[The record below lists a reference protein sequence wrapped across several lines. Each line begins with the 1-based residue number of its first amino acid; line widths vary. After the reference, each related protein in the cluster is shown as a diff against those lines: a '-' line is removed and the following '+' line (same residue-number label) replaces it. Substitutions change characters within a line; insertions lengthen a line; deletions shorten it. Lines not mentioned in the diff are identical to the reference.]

1 MVNQLINW
9 RMCKKKQMRWSKAG
23 AHNLV
28 QVKTAAITGQLQQF
42 VALTLSLGLRDSNLP
57 QLFYGLFP
65 NWSRILDLPWY
76 KIDRRLDLLINLQLA
91 AAIPVV
97 DASN

>member
-1 MVNQLINW
+1 MSWAAVW
-9 RMCKKKQMRWSKAG
+9 TSRS
-23 AHNLV
+23 
-28 QVKTAAITGQLQQF
+28 KTAYIKAEKQQPG
-42 VALTLSLGLRDSNLP
+42 LTACVPKLI
-57 QLFYGLFP
+57 P
-65 NWSRILDLPWY
+65 NLDLPWY